1 MWKISRITDSEL
13 FDLYTEKRCFLFIY
27 FSRVER
33 ILTIL
38 WGGGAR
44 TLVETRSGSSFVNS
58 GFNEARRNVLASIV
72 YFSAHGNGLKTKTAI
87 TAVSVTVSTA
97 TIVHFFFLFLV
108 YACQHPLKHPPVYS
122 FPNP

>member
-1 MWKISRITDSEL
+1 MFSFHL
-13 FDLYTEKRCFLFIY
+13 FLEGGKDFNHFM
-27 FSRVER
+27 
-33 ILTIL
+33 
-38 WGGGAR
+38 GGGAR

-58 GFNEARRNVLASIV
+58 GFGQGQARRNVLASIV

-108 YACQHPLKHPPVYS
+108 YACQPPLKHPPVYS